1 MLHVEEPL
9 NNDVYIRIL
18 ENIMVPSVAIA
29 YPNNDY
35 IFQQDNCSVHTARR
49 VIEGFENHNISVFG
63 RVAVLISTLL
73 KTCGVCCLQN

>member
-1 MLHVEEPL
+1 MLHVEERL

-29 YPNNDY
+29 SLNNDY
-35 IFQQDNCSVHTARR
+35 IFQHDSSVHIARR
-49 VIEGFENHNISVFG
+49 VTMVRESSLIG

-73 KTCGVCCLQN
+73 KTCGVCWLQN